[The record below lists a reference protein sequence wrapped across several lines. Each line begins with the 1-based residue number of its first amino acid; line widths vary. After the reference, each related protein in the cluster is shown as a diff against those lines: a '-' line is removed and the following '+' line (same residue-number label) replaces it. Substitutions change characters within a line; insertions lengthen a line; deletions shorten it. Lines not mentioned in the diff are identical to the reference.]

1 MKTKFVLP
9 LLLVGV
15 VSAGLYAGR
24 GRNRTPAPAPV
35 LTQEI
40 ADHLLFLREEEKL
53 ARDVY
58 LVFLEAHLAPVFDNI
73 SSSEQKHMDS
83 VKKLLDTYGLDD
95 PAAGLDE
102 GEFQNDYIA
111 GLYADLVA
119 DGESSLEGALFVGA
133 FIEEYDILDIM
144 EILKI
149 EDLPADVR
157 NVCENLLSGSYSH
170 LRAFAGQ
177 LESLTGE
184 IYEPVLMPAGLYETI
199 IGGSSGRRG
208 GR

>member
-1 MKTKFVLP
+1 MKTKLVLP
-9 LLLVGV
+9 LLLVGI

-24 GRNRTPAPAPV
+24 GRNRPPAPAPV
-35 LTQEI
+35 LTQEV

-102 GEFQNDYIA
+102 GEFQNDDIA
-111 GLYADLVA
+111 GLYDSLVA
-119 DGESSLEGALFVGA
+119 DGESSLEDALYVGA
-133 FIEEYDILDIM
+133 YIEEYDILDIM
-144 EILKI
+144 AILAI
-149 EDLPADVR
+149 EDLPADVK

-170 LRAFAGQ
+170 LRAFVGQ

-184 IYEPVLMPAGLYETI
+184 TYEPVLMPAGLYETI
-199 IGGSSGRRG
+199 IGGGSGRRG